1 MTLSPG
7 FPIARALIA
16 LGLALV
22 SLACGGRNRGKVEL
36 SQGERDWLRAHP
48 VVRVAP
54 IPDYAPLEWIDA
66 KGRVQGV
73 TPDLLKLL
81 EARSGLRFEY
91 LPAGSWQEALDLVK
105 AGKADCVDLAAPTE
119 ERKEYLAFTRSYME
133 IPDVVV
139 VNEDWTG
146 PTTLDGLVG
155 HRMVVVRGYAVNDWM
170 RRKHPGII
178 QVEVPDLLTGLR
190 RVSFGGGEA
199 MVVNLAP
206 ATYHIREQKITN
218 LKVVSDSGFYY
229 RLGFGV
235 RKDLPELLG
244 IIDKTLATLTEGE
257 VEAISGK
264 WFEVRARW
272 RPSPLQWAAL
282 AGGLVLVAAA
292 SGLAWI
298 WTLRIQVRERTEALR
313 LQLAQQKRLE
323 ERQEAFVV
331 MITHELRTPLT
342 AVKGAMDLLAGAE
355 LDDTRKRELVRIS
368 KDNADRLV
376 LLVNDLLDLER
387 FGAGAVDLEV
397 AEVDPAN
404 LLREVT
410 EACQTYASPLG
421 VRIQVE
427 PGDPDLPACP
437 MDGRRMAQVLFNL
450 LSNAIKHSPEGGVVR
465 LHAGREDGWLRIE
478 VWDEG
483 AGIPKELVP
492 RLFEPFIQGE
502 IQGRGPKGTGLGL
515 AISRALVELHQGR
528 IGVECGPAGGSRF
541 FVLLPLAPGAAQT

>member
-1 MTLSPG
+1 MTDFTG
-7 FPIARALIA
+7 FSFARSLMA
-16 LGLALV
+16 LGLILG
-22 SLACGGRNRGKVEL
+22 SLSCGVGSRGKVDL
-36 SQGERDWLRAHP
+36 SQGERAWLRAHP

-54 IPDYAPLEWIDA
+54 IPDYAPLEWVDPT
-66 KGRVQGV
+66 GRVQGV
-73 TPDLLKLL
+73 APDLLKLL

-91 LPAGSWQEALDLVK
+91 VPTGSWQEALDLVK
-105 AGKADCVDLAAPTE
+105 GGKADCVDLAAPTE
-119 ERKEYLAFTRSYME
+119 ARMEYLAFTRSYME

-139 VNEDWTG
+139 VNEGWTG

-155 HRMVVVRGYAVNDWM
+155 HRMVVVRGYAVNEWM
-170 RRKHPGII
+170 QRKHPGII

-190 RVSFGGGEA
+190 MVSFGGADA

-218 LKVVSDSGFYY
+218 LKVVSDSGFFY
-229 RLGFGV
+229 RIGFGV

-257 VEAISGK
+257 VEGISGK
-264 WFEVRARW
+264 WFEVHARW
-272 RPSPLQWAAL
+272 RPSPIQWAAL
-282 AGGLVLVAAA
+282 AGGLMLVAAA
-292 SGLAWI
+292 SGFAWI

-313 LQLAQQKRLE
+313 RQLAEQKRLE
-323 ERQEAFVV
+323 ERQDAFVV

-342 AVKGAMDLLAGAE
+342 AVKGAMDLLAGAD
-355 LDDTRKRELVRIS
+355 LDETRKRELVRMS

-397 AEVDPAN
+397 MEVDPGG
-404 LLREVT
+404 LLREVQ

-421 VRIQVE
+421 VRIRVE
-427 PGDPDLPACP
+427 PLDPELPRCS
-437 MDGRRMAQVLFNL
+437 MDGRRMAQVLINL

-465 LHAGREDGWLRIE
+465 LHARREGGWLRIE

-515 AISRALVELHQGR
+515 AISRALVALHQGK
-528 IGVECGPAGGSRF
+528 IGVEPGPAGGSRF
-541 FVLLPLAPGAAQT
+541 YILIPLAPGAAQT